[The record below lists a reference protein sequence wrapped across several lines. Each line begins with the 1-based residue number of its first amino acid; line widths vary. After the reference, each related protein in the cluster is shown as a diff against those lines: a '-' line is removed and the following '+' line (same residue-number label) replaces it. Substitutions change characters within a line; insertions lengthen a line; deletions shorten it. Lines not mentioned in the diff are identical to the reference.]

1 MVGVAHPLRQIS
13 GALLAP
19 TAVHF
24 ALNFCSVLFLKA
36 IVLSQRIFS
45 VSKKLKISKLGEV
58 LFNYERKM

>member
-1 MVGVAHPLRQIS
+1 MRQIS

-19 TAVHF
+19 IVVHF
-24 ALNFCSVLFLKA
+24 ALNFRSVLFLKA
-36 IVLSQRIFS
+36 IVRSQRIFS